1 MSEIET
7 LKKALGLELENNGLD
22 WAKFKAAHG
31 LQPQDAKTEAAD
43 RAWFTWQHFRGEHR
57 PNSCLLD
64 DEGRVIGLIVKGT
77 SLRELKLPS
86 LPVLSYLCIC
96 DNKDLGKVEFAGEY
110 PVLQHID
117 LGGNG
122 LVELDLRIELPRLVY
137 LNVSKNQIARLE
149 LAASLPAL
157 QELDASGNQLKNVV
171 LPGKLLALRYLFLDG
186 NGMESLETA
195 SSFSELRTLH
205 LKDNQLRTLPKG
217 DFRLLE
223 TLYVEGNP
231 LESFDEV
238 LIKGDQ
244 SGNAVEIIAQLRSI
258 AISGEQPNYR
268 AKLVIVG
275 NGRVGKTCLI
285 KRLRGQ
291 SFDSKEKYT
300 HGVVISEMNE
310 RDFPGVKTDKLY
322 LKVWDFGGQEVFYAT
337 HQFFMSE
344 EALYIYAWTDKAIAE
359 QNRQND
365 EVQSPKHRWRG
376 HAYWLDNVRMH
387 SKNSPLLVVR
397 THEGEAEELFP
408 PDLKD
413 KYQEG
418 PYLNFDASIEDAF
431 FVNRVKNAVTEAL
444 NKLPIL
450 GTSFPKNYYD
460 LIETLS
466 GYRQK
471 GIAEISRAEFDT
483 LATQYKIP
491 EKDQDAA
498 LSYLHK
504 TGEVIYFDS
513 EGLKEKVYINPV
525 ALTERLYKLIEGND
539 FLEKHLGKFDTAY
552 AEKVFDSTDW
562 RELLGLLE
570 HFALIFRKPVKEGIY
585 IAPQYLP
592 DLADTNENEQNM
604 FKGHKR
610 NRKLRFTLYYPH
622 ILPENVMVNL
632 LCVFGPYAIDAVYRN
647 AIYFERENDTE
658 GCVILADEENR
669 QIEVYTDE
677 DPGGDSLAKSV
688 FEKFK
693 ELSKKAEIHIAVE
706 KGKWIK
712 ANLLED
718 KTRETYPTADGND
731 SVKAGEF
738 RFLVGDR
745 GEIEIKIEDMTPEEI
760 KKIVQDHIG
769 SARTGEAIKAFKQW
783 AQARQQSTLL
793 NSLLMVESD
802 WNKLKSEKMGGIISW
817 SDENLR
823 NGQITHRLLSLV
835 GEIEEAGVVLP
846 QEISDS
852 RIVLPPPPPPTIP
865 RPGPA
870 KIFLSYAHELFNEA
884 ERLKTHLAVQKR
896 NGKIEFWHD
905 QAIRP
910 GENWDETIK
919 EKIGEADIFIL
930 LLNPDFWAS
939 DYIQTEELPLIER
952 RKGEGAKVFCVMVSD
967 NDFED
972 TAWSKLQAG
981 PRHEGRLKPIELWD
995 NQNTAWKSVVDDLK
1009 RLL

>member
-22 WAKFKAAHG
+22 WAKFKVAHG

-86 LPVLSYLCIC
+86 LPALSYLCIC
-96 DNKDLGKVEFAGEY
+96 ENKDLGKVEFAGEY

-171 LPGKLLALRYLFLDG
+171 LPGKLSALRYLFLDG

-760 KKIVQDHIG
+760 KKIVQGHRGINTNPSIG
-769 SARTGEAIKAFKQW
+769 PQK
-783 AQARQQSTLL
+783 
-793 NSLLMVESD
+793 
-802 WNKLKSEKMGGIISW
+802 
-817 SDENLR
+817 
-823 NGQITHRLLSLV
+823 
-835 GEIEEAGVVLP
+835 IEVAMAT
-846 QEISDS
+846 DAK
-852 RIVLPPPPPPTIP
+852 
-865 RPGPA
+865 A
-870 KIFLSYAHELFNEA
+870 KIPFEKVKKSVKLFFTAATPMGHGQLNTGLESRFEDLIKQYDEHRKIKFEQAHGLKREDF
-884 ERLKTHLAVQKR
+884 RLQLANYKPHILHF
-896 NGKIEFWHD
+896 GGH
-905 QAIRP
+905 
-910 GENWDETIK
+910 
-919 EKIGEADIFIL
+919 GEADALVLQDEPITTDIL
-930 LLNPDFWAS
+930 VRLARLLDDLQLVVLNACNTLPIAKELAKYVPYVIGTQGPLKDDAAIAFARGFYGTIAGGNSVEYSFNSGLIAVAEVNPDMEG
-939 DYIQTEELPLIER
+939 IPVLLT
-952 RKGEGAKVFCVMVSD
+952 RKENK
-967 NDFED
+967 
-972 TAWSKLQAG
+972 
-981 PRHEGRLKPIELWD
+981 
-995 NQNTAWKSVVDDLK
+995 
-1009 RLL
+1009 